1 MKFGFRD
8 EGILTT
14 GYLIAN
20 TTMLKVWKGL
30 WREQG
35 LGAFTLF
42 QTEFGYQ
49 VCSFM
54 FNEFH

>member
-1 MKFGFRD
+1 MIFLSIRD

-20 TTMLKVWKGL
+20 KTLLNNWKDS
-30 WREQG
+30 WRELG

-49 VCSFM
+49 VS
-54 FNEFH
+54 

>member
-1 MKFGFRD
+1 MTLLSSRD

-20 TTMLKVWKGL
+20 TTMLKVWKEL

-49 VCSFM
+49 VS
-54 FNEFH
+54 